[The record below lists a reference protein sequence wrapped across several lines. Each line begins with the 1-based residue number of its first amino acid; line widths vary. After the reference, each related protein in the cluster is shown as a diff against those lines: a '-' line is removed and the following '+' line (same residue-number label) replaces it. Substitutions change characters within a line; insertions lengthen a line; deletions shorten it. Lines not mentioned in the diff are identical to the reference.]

1 MKQVKFVP
9 HQSQWTDEEFQAI
22 VEDVENDIDG
32 ELKGAQITIATK
44 IAEVKEQIAPLKA
57 TKATLD
63 LMDSY
68 RLDVKSGIRQLKLK
82 LLNYEAILQ
91 KLAEMRRLYQSY
103 LHVRDLPSSSPTK
116 DEFVDIVPILSE
128 SQLRCFEL
136 LPTYPEYERLPELFR
151 FLKKRFLVL
160 MFQTFIG
167 RDNKRSEEE
176 QDIILNLLYDLTVI
190 TSFLK

>member
-9 HQSQWTDEEFQAI
+9 HQTQWTDEEFQAM
-22 VEDVENDIDG
+22 VEGVENDIDG
-32 ELKGAQITIATK
+32 ELEGAQTTIATK
-44 IAEVKEQIAPLKA
+44 IAQVKKIAPLKA

-63 LMDSY
+63 LMDTY
-68 RLDVKSGIRQLKLK
+68 RLEVKSGIRQLKLK

-116 DEFVDIVPILSE
+116 DEFSDIVPILSE

-136 LPTYPEYERLPELFR
+136 LPTYPEYENLPELFQ

-160 MFQTFIG
+160 MFETFIG

>member
-9 HQSQWTDEEFQAI
+9 HQSQWTDEEFQAM
-22 VEDVENDIDG
+22 VEGVENDIDG
-32 ELKGAQITIATK
+32 ELEGAQTTIATK

-63 LMDSY
+63 LMDTY
-68 RLDVKSGIRQLKLK
+68 RLEVKSGIRQLKLK

-116 DEFVDIVPILSE
+116 DEFSDIVPILSE
-128 SQLRCFEL
+128 SQLRCLNCSQHIQNMNVCLNSSAISKNVFWFSCSKL
-136 LPTYPEYERLPELFR
+136 L
-151 FLKKRFLVL
+151 
-160 MFQTFIG
+160 
-167 RDNKRSEEE
+167 SEETTNV
-176 QDIILNLLYDLTVI
+176 QKKNKIL
-190 TSFLK
+190 F

>member
-9 HQSQWTDEEFQAI
+9 HQSQWTDEEFQAM
-22 VEDVENDIDG
+22 VEGVENDIDG
-32 ELKGAQITIATK
+32 ELEGAQTTIATK

-63 LMDSY
+63 LMDTY
-68 RLDVKSGIRQLKLK
+68 RLDVKRGIRQLKLK

-91 KLAEMRRLYQSY
+91 KLTEMRRLYQSY

-116 DEFVDIVPILSE
+116 DEFSDIVPILSE
-128 SQLRCFEL
+128 SQLRCYEL
-136 LPTYPEYERLPELFR
+136 LPTYPEYENLPELFR

-160 MFQTFIG
+160 MFETFIG

>member
-9 HQSQWTDEEFQAI
+9 HQSQWTDEEFQAM
-22 VEDVENDIDG
+22 VEGVENDIDG
-32 ELKGAQITIATK
+32 ELEGAQTTIATK
-44 IAEVKEQIAPLKA
+44 IAQVKEQIAPLKA

-68 RLDVKSGIRQLKLK
+68 RLDVKSGIRHLKLK

-116 DEFVDIVPILSE
+116 DEFSDIVPILSE

-151 FLKKRFLVL
+151 NLKKRFLVL
-160 MFQTFIG
+160 MFETFIG
-167 RDNKRSEEE
+167 RDNKRSC
-176 QDIILNLLYDLTVI
+176 LLY
-190 TSFLK
+190 TSPSPRDS

>member
-32 ELKGAQITIATK
+32 ELEGAQITIATK
-44 IAEVKEQIAPLKA
+44 IAGVKEQIAPLKA

-151 FLKKRFLVL
+151 FLKK
-160 MFQTFIG
+160 
-167 RDNKRSEEE
+167 
-176 QDIILNLLYDLTVI
+176 
-190 TSFLK
+190 